1 MNRDTEYLAE
11 RDPESPLGLTYA
23 QRLRSD
29 FEDNFAR
36 MMVGGAGTPSGLIAG
51 IPSGTRTIEGEW
63 CLCDQP
69 DFGDCPLHLP
79 REAKNA

>member
-29 FEDNFAR
+29 FDDNFAR
-36 MMVGGAGTPSGLIAG
+36 MMIAGAGTGRIRG
-51 IPSGTRTIEGEW
+51 IVSASDVVESRTIEGEW
-63 CLCDQP
+63 V
-69 DFGDCPLHLP
+69 
-79 REAKNA
+79 ENA